1 MDVYGLVGPAGSGKS
16 HRASMVAR
24 KHNIDL
30 IIDDGLLISVREGK
44 ILAGSSAKREAT
56 MIGAV
61 RRALFQNDEHA
72 ESVRA
77 ALQEANPQRLLIL
90 GTSVGMVERIC
101 KALGLPE
108 LAAERIIRIEDI
120 AAPYEIRRARRIR
133 RELGKHVIPAPTL
146 EVKKT
151 FSGYLIDPLRFFLRQ
166 KESVDGPEVVEKS
179 VVKPT
184 YSSLGKFFIADTV
197 VMAIAQRAASETPSV
212 VRVQTVIVETR
223 TTGVELTLELTM
235 RYGQP
240 LTPDLREIQRRI
252 RDKVEHMT
260 ALNVLAV
267 NLEVRRLVVD

>member
-1 MDVYGLVGPAGSGKS
+1 MEVYGLVGPAGSGKS

-24 KHNIDL
+24 KHDIDL

-44 ILAGSSAKREAT
+44 ILAGTSAKREAT

-61 RRALFQNDEHA
+61 RRALFQNEDHA
-72 ESVRA
+72 ADVKDALA
-77 ALQEANPQRLLIL
+77 AAQPQRLLIL
-90 GTSVGMVERIC
+90 GTSTGMVERIC
-101 KALGLPE
+101 GALGLPE
-108 LAAERIIRIEDI
+108 PTRIIRIEEI

-151 FSGYLIDPLRFFLRQ
+151 FSGYLIDPLRFFFRQ

-197 VMAIAQRAASETPSV
+197 VMAIAQRAALETPSV
-212 VRVQTVIVETR
+212 VRVQTVVVETR

-235 RYGQP
+235 RYGSP
-240 LTPDLREIQRRI
+240 LTPDLLDMQRRI

-267 NLEVRRLVVD
+267 NLEVRRLVVE